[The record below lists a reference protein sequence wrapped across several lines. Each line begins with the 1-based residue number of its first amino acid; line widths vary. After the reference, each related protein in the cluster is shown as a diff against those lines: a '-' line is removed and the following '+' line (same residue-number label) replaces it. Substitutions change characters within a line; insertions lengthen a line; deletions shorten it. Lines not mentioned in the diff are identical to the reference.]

1 MQIMFNGFEI
11 TGTPSE
17 VFEFVNMKD
26 VKAKPVEVP
35 KEKPK
40 AVAKSKPKQNKRVE
54 LDLGKVRALREGGWS
69 VAAIADE
76 MRVSEPTIRAR
87 LKEMSA

>member
-40 AVAKSKPKQNKRVE
+40 ATKPKQTKRVDI
-54 LDLGKVRALREGGWS
+54 DLGKVRALREGGWS